1 MVDNHEG
8 NLPLNVPAYPRQVR
22 TRRTGG
28 DLAAGHLELVREVIG
43 LWVQMQAR
51 LQEHFAA
58 LAAEQSLSAIQAKVL
73 IQLDQDGAVTM
84 RALAGR
90 VQYDPSNLTS
100 VIDRLEE
107 LGAVERRPD
116 PRDRRVKGIVLTGA
130 GLRLR
135 TAFWQR
141 LVSEVGPLGA
151 LGETQLAELRSLL
164 EAALAG

>member
-1 MVDNHEG
+1 VG
-8 NLPLNVPAYPRQVR
+8 

-58 LAAEQSLSAIQAKVL
+58 LAAEHSLSAIQAKVL

-116 PRDRRVKGIVLTGA
+116 PRDRRAKGIVLTGT

-141 LVSEVGPLGA
+141 LVSEAGPLGA
-151 LGETQLAELRSLL
+151 LGESQLAELRSLL
-164 EAALAG
+164 EAALAQSHQ